1 MFRKLVAVSILSLCL
16 AQTAAADTIIKFDL
30 GNTGPDLQY
39 SGGVFSTIDDGMAA
53 SLGDQNTG
61 IDYVGFLDPLLA
73 DILAGASFTLEGVNS
88 VGAASVV
95 GPLVSQQ
102 TDGGTFSI
110 WNEANELLLSAELGE
125 GVLSAATGVSVGSF
139 FNTEVVNFTG
149 GSLLSY
155 IAATPG
161 GISIA
166 LANILTGNVTGV
178 LVGQN
183 NNLLDFTADADGLI
197 TGEPA
202 DIPEPSTMILFGS
215 AAIGGL
221 LRRRRRAE

>member
-1 MFRKLVAVSILSLCL
+1 MFRKLVAVTILSLCV
-16 AQTAAADTIIKFDL
+16 AQAASADTIIKFDL

-39 SGGVFSTIDDGMAA
+39 SEGVFSTIDDGFGA
-53 SLGDQNTG
+53 SLGQQDTG
-61 IDYVGFLDPLLA
+61 IDFVGFLDPVLV
-73 DILAGASFTLEGVNS
+73 DILSGASFTLAGVSS
-88 VGAASVV
+88 VGGASVV
-95 GPLVSQQ
+95 GPLVIQQ

-125 GVLSAATGVSVGSF
+125 GVLSGATGVSTGSF

-149 GSLLSY
+149 GSLLNY

-166 LANILTGNVTGV
+166 LANILTGDLTGV
-178 LVGQN
+178 IVGRN